1 VAASKLDL
9 LLARSGELL
18 VAERR
23 LARNEESLAVVG
35 ESLGRLQRDWKL
47 AIQDQGELT
56 SRLRHARADLERL
69 GATLRDDRRAI
80 GRAVASMDEEV
91 RRVRL
96 LPFTEACQGLD
107 RAIRDLAKERGKEV
121 EVIVSGAALEL
132 DRSILEGLK
141 DPLLALAR
149 NAVDHGIEPLAKRR
163 ASGKAE
169 KGRVVISAALRGSRL
184 EVSVEDDGA
193 GVDLAAVEKRSL
205 ERGLPAARDQLAVLF
220 EPGFS
225 TAARVTDIS
234 GRGVG
239 LDIVKTRVT
248 ELRGTVELTSRPG
261 QGTRVELTLPATLT
275 TLRALLVSAGGETLA
290 IPGASVER
298 LLRIDPKEIRSIG
311 GREVVASGSGPPIP
325 IFSLARVLSLPER
338 EGRSGKIVAVA
349 TGAPMPAAFAVDDLL
364 SEREILVKALGPRLR
379 KAGKVAGAT
388 VLETG
393 HVALILNVAEV
404 TRAAF
409 ERTGETSL
417 AVDRTKPLSKRRI
430 LLADDSATTRS
441 LERAILE
448 AAGYEV
454 VTAVD
459 GEQAFRLLHD
469 RGADL
474 VVSDIDM
481 PRMDGLT
488 LCKAVRGSKRFRDLP
503 LVLVSSL
510 ESERDRARGGEAG
523 ADAYIVKSG
532 FDQRDLLTTVA
543 QLLGGAP

>member
-1 VAASKLDL
+1 
-9 LLARSGELL
+9 
-18 VAERR
+18 
-23 LARNEESLAVVG
+23 
-35 ESLGRLQRDWKL
+35 
-47 AIQDQGELT
+47 
-56 SRLRHARADLERL
+56 
-69 GATLRDDRRAI
+69 
-80 GRAVASMDEEV
+80 
-91 RRVRL
+91 
-96 LPFTEACQGLD
+96 
-107 RAIRDLAKERGKEV
+107 
-121 EVIVSGAALEL
+121 
-132 DRSILEGLK
+132 
-141 DPLLALAR
+141 
-149 NAVDHGIEPLAKRR
+149 
-163 ASGKAE
+163 
-169 KGRVVISAALRGSRL
+169 
-184 EVSVEDDGA
+184 
-193 GVDLAAVEKRSL
+193 
-205 ERGLPAARDQLAVLF
+205 
-220 EPGFS
+220 
-225 TAARVTDIS
+225 
-234 GRGVG
+234 
-239 LDIVKTRVT
+239 
-248 ELRGTVELTSRPG
+248 
-261 QGTRVELTLPATLT
+261 LT

-338 EGRSGKIVAVA
+338 EGRGGKIVAVA
-349 TGAPMPAAFAVDDLL
+349 TGAPLPAAFAVDDLL

-404 TRAAF
+404 ARAAF
-409 ERTGETSL
+409 ERTALQDGASL
-417 AVDRTKPLSKRRI
+417 AVDRAKPVSKRRI

-459 GEQAFRLLHD
+459 GEEAFRLLHD